1 MKEECKRH
9 NTVIMKFLRIFH
21 VMALSGRKW
30 EIIYGTDNM
39 HFHNCLEIGYCHY
52 GNGTI
57 CVAEK
62 RIAISCRYDNIY
74 SKKHTTSDMS
84 YTGGAWKKNKNGNI
98 YLWMWK
104 KF

>member
-1 MKEECKRH
+1 
-9 NTVIMKFLRIFH
+9 
-21 VMALSGRKW
+21 MALSGKKW

-62 RIAISCRYDNIY
+62 ELLYHAGTITFIPKNTPHRTCPTPEERGKKQKWGKVILWCITQIIASHICLNLA
-74 SKKHTTSDMS
+74 T
-84 YTGGAWKKNKNGNI
+84 
-98 YLWMWK
+98 
-104 KF
+104 